1 MTTRIEQ
8 IKVCLQVLQ
17 PVSLEII
24 DESQR
29 HAGHAG
35 ARSGGGHYVV
45 KICSAEFTSKNTMA
59 RHRMIYSALAAMM
72 EQHIH
77 ALTIQALAPNE
88 TI

>member
-24 DESQR
+24 DESQL

-45 KICSAEFTSKNTMA
+45 KICSAEFTAKNTMT
-59 RHRMIYSALAAMM
+59 RHRMIYSALAEMLKAD
-72 EQHIH
+72 IH
-77 ALTIQALAPNE
+77 ALTIDAKAPNE
-88 TI
+88 L